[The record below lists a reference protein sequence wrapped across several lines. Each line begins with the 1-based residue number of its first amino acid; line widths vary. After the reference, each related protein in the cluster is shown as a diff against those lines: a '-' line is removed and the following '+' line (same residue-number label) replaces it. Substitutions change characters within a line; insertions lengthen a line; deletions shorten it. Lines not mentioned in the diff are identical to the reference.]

1 MTNKEFD
8 SLSEKF
14 NQGKCS
20 KEELTLLRKLA
31 NDHVKFQNHSN
42 LESSIEVQNKIWVKL
57 DLGNNIVK
65 NVKYYWIAS
74 GIAASL
80 LLLFFSLF
88 MQWDFNNKVEF
99 SSIPRNGVETK
110 NYANSLQK
118 ITLPDGSHVL
128 LGKNAHIVVAENF
141 GAKTRTVYLTGEAFF
156 TVTKNEKIPFF
167 VHVDNLI
174 TEVIGT
180 SFKISKPS
188 SDKLIE
194 VSVKTG
200 KVSVY
205 TYDQKSIKKSNGVIL
220 TPNQKAVFNLI
231 SRTINESVVD
241 VPLVILPNVKKSDF
255 VYDDVNVNGIFK
267 KMQQIYGIEIIQV
280 NSNINRCVFTGDL
293 NGLDMFK
300 QLEFICSSINANYEV
315 RGSSIF
321 INGEGCK

>member
-1 MTNKEFD
+1 
-8 SLSEKF
+8 
-14 NQGKCS
+14 
-20 KEELTLLRKLA
+20 
-31 NDHVKFQNHSN
+31 
-42 LESSIEVQNKIWVKL
+42 
-57 DLGNNIVK
+57 
-65 NVKYYWIAS
+65 
-74 GIAASL
+74 
-80 LLLFFSLF
+80 
-88 MQWDFNNKVEF
+88 
-99 SSIPRNGVETK
+99 
-110 NYANSLQK
+110 LQK

-128 LGKNAHIVVAENF
+128 LGKNANIIVAENF
-141 GAKTRTVYLTGEAFF
+141 GVKTRTVYLTGEAFF

-205 TYDQKSIKKSNGVIL
+205 THDEKSMNKSNGVII

-231 SRTINESVVD
+231 SRTINESVID
-241 VPLVILPNVKKSDF
+241 VPLVILQNVKKSDF
-255 VYDDVNVNGIFK
+255 EFDDVSVHEIFK

-293 NGLDMFK
+293 NGLDMFR

>member
-20 KEELTLLRKLA
+20 EEEIILLRKLA
-31 NDHVKFQNHSN
+31 DDNFKFSDDSN
-42 LESSIEVQNKIWVKL
+42 LESSMYAQNLIWNKLNVDKKEVR
-57 DLGNNIVK
+57 
-65 NVKYYWIAS
+65 NVKYFWLTS
-74 GIAASL
+74 GLAASIL
-80 LLLFFSLF
+80 LVLGLISILNVN
-88 MQWDFNNKVEF
+88 DKVEL
-99 SSIPRNGVETK
+99 SAVPRLGVETK
-110 NYANSLQK
+110 NNANSLQK

-128 LGKNAHIVVAENF
+128 LGKNAHIIVAENF
-141 GAKTRTVYLTGEAFF
+141 GVKTRTVYLTGEAFF

-180 SFKISKPS
+180 SFKISKPT
-188 SDKLIE
+188 SDKMIE

-205 TYDQKSIKKSNGVIL
+205 TYNQNSIKKSNGVII

-231 SRTINESVVD
+231 SRTINESIID
-241 VPLVILPNVKKSDF
+241 VPQVILQNVKKSDF
-255 VYDDVNVNGIFK
+255 EFDDVNVNEIFK
-267 KMQQIYGIEIIQV
+267 KIQLIYGIEIIQV

-300 QLEFICSSINANYEV
+300 KLDFICSSINANYEV

>member
-1 MTNKEFD
+1 
-8 SLSEKF
+8 
-14 NQGKCS
+14 
-20 KEELTLLRKLA
+20 
-31 NDHVKFQNHSN
+31 
-42 LESSIEVQNKIWVKL
+42 L
-57 DLGNNIVK
+57 DLGK
-65 NVKYYWIAS
+65 GTGRNVTYYWIAS
-74 GIAASL
+74 SIAAS

-88 MQWDFNNKVEF
+88 FQWDFTNKLNLA
-99 SSIPRNGVETK
+99 SIPRIGVETK
-110 NYANSLQK
+110 NNANSLQK

-128 LGKNAHIVVAENF
+128 LGKNANIIVAENF
-141 GAKTRTVYLTGEAFF
+141 GVKTRTVYLTGEAFF

-180 SFKISKPS
+180 SFKISKPT
-188 SDKLIE
+188 SDKKIE

-205 TYDQKSIKKSNGVIL
+205 THDEKSMNKLNGVII

-241 VPLVILPNVKKSDF
+241 VPLVILQNVKKSDF
-255 VYDDVNVNGIFK
+255 EFDDVNVNEIFK

-293 NGLDMFK
+293 NGLDMFR

-321 INGEGCK
+321 INGDGCK

>member
-14 NQGKCS
+14 ILGKCS
-20 KEELTLLRKLA
+20 EQELILLRKMTHD
-31 NDHVKFQNHSN
+31 NVKFHNNLNLDSASEAQNIVWN
-42 LESSIEVQNKIWVKL
+42 KL
-57 DLGNNIVK
+57 DLDKKKIKKFN
-65 NVKYYWIAS
+65 YYWLAT
-74 GIAASL
+74 GLAASL
-80 LLLFFSLF
+80 LLVFVLLR
-88 MQWDFNNKVEF
+88 QWDFNTNIDIT
-99 SSIPRNGVETK
+99 SIPMLGVETK
-110 NYANSLQK
+110 NHANSLQK

-128 LGKNAHIVVAENF
+128 LGKNANIVIAENF

-156 TVTKNEKIPFF
+156 TVTKNEKVPFL

-180 SFKISKPS
+180 SFKISKPT
-188 SDKLIE
+188 SDKMIE

-205 TYDQKSIKKSNGVIL
+205 TQDQTSSKKLNGVII

-231 SRTINESVVD
+231 SRTINESIID
-241 VPLVILPNVKKSDF
+241 VPLVILHNIKKSDF
-255 VYDDVNVNGIFK
+255 EFDDVGVNEIFK
-267 KMQQIYGIEIIQV
+267 KMQQIYGIEIIQF

-300 QLEFICSSINANYEV
+300 QLEFICSSINASYEV

-321 INGEGCK
+321 INGDGCK

>member
-20 KEELTLLRKLA
+20 EEEIILLRKLA
-31 NDHVKFQNHSN
+31 DDNFKFSDDSN
-42 LESSIEVQNKIWVKL
+42 FESSMYAQNLIWNKLNVDKKEVR
-57 DLGNNIVK
+57 
-65 NVKYYWIAS
+65 NVKYFWLTS
-74 GIAASL
+74 GLAASIL
-80 LLLFFSLF
+80 LVLGLISILN
-88 MQWDFNNKVEF
+88 FNDKVEL
-99 SSIPRNGVETK
+99 SAVPRLGVETK
-110 NYANSLQK
+110 NNANSLQK

-128 LGKNAHIVVAENF
+128 LGKNAHIIVAENF
-141 GAKTRTVYLTGEAFF
+141 GVKTRTVYLTGEAFF

-180 SFKISKPS
+180 SFKISKPT
-188 SDKLIE
+188 SDKMIE

-205 TYDQKSIKKSNGVIL
+205 TYNQNSIKKSNGVII

-231 SRTINESVVD
+231 SRTINESIID
-241 VPLVILPNVKKSDF
+241 VPQVILQNVKKSDF
-255 VYDDVNVNGIFK
+255 EFDDVNVNEIFK
-267 KMQQIYGIEIIQV
+267 KIQLIYGIEIIQV

-300 QLEFICSSINANYEV
+300 KLDFICSSINANYEV

>member
-8 SLSEKF
+8 SLIEKF

-20 KEELTLLRKLA
+20 EEELMLLQKLA
-31 NDHVKFQNHSN
+31 NDNLKFQDHSN
-42 LESSIEVQNKIWVKL
+42 LESSIEVQNKVWEKFY
-57 DLGNNIVK
+57 LGNNTGR
-65 NVKYYWIAS
+65 NVTYYWIGS

-80 LLLFFSLF
+80 LLFFSLF
-88 MQWDFNNKVEF
+88 FQWDFKNKLDF
-99 SSIPRNGVETK
+99 TSIPRNGVETK
-110 NYANSLQK
+110 NNANSLQK
-118 ITLPDGSHVL
+118 ITLSDGSHVL
-128 LGKNAHIVVAENF
+128 LGKNAHIIVAENF
-141 GAKTRTVYLTGEAFF
+141 GVKTRTVYLTGEAFF

-180 SFKISKPS
+180 SFKISKPT

-205 TYDQKSIKKSNGVIL
+205 TYNQNSIKKSNGVII
-220 TPNQKAVFNLI
+220 TPNQKAVFNLM
-231 SRTINESVVD
+231 SQTINESIID
-241 VPLVILPNVKKSDF
+241 VPQVILQNVKKSDF
-255 VYDDVNVNGIFK
+255 EFDDVNVNEIFK
-267 KMQQIYGIEIIQV
+267 KIQEIYGIEIIQI

-300 QLEFICSSINANYEV
+300 KLDFICSSINANYEV

>member
-20 KEELTLLRKLA
+20 EEELILLRKLSA
-31 NDHVKFQNHSN
+31 EHLKFQSN
-42 LESSIEVQNKIWVKL
+42 TNLDFSKEAQDRIWKLLDVEKRPIRKI
-57 DLGNNIVK
+57 N
-65 NVKYYWIAS
+65 YYWLTA

-80 LLLFFSLF
+80 LLTVSFFML
-88 MQWDFNNKVEF
+88 WELNRKVEF
-99 SSIPRNGVETK
+99 SAIPTHGVETK
-110 NYANSLQK
+110 NNANSLQK

-128 LGKNAHIVVAENF
+128 LGKNAHILVDENF
-141 GAKTRTVYLTGEAFF
+141 GVKSRTVYLTGEAFF

-180 SFKISKPS
+180 SFKISKPT
-188 SDKLIE
+188 SDKMIE

-205 TYDQKSIKKSNGVIL
+205 TRDQNSIKKSNGVII
-220 TPNQKAVFNLI
+220 TPNQKAVFNI
-231 SRTINESVVD
+231 MSRTINESIVD
-241 VPLVILPNVKKSDF
+241 LPQVIVQNVKKSDF
-255 VYDDVNVNGIFK
+255 EFDDVNVNEIFK
-267 KMQQIYGIEIIQV
+267 KMQEIYGIEIIQV

-293 NGLDMFK
+293 NGLDMFRK
-300 QLEFICSSINANYEV
+300 LDFICSSINATYEV

>member
-20 KEELTLLRKLA
+20 EEEIILLRKLA
-31 NDHVKFQNHSN
+31 DDNFKFSDDSN
-42 LESSIEVQNKIWVKL
+42 FESSMYAQNLIWNKLNVDKKEVR
-57 DLGNNIVK
+57 
-65 NVKYYWIAS
+65 NVKYFWLTS
-74 GIAASL
+74 GLAASIL
-80 LLLFFSLF
+80 LVFGLISILN
-88 MQWDFNNKVEF
+88 FNDKVEL
-99 SSIPRNGVETK
+99 SAVPRLGVETK
-110 NYANSLQK
+110 NNANSLQK

-128 LGKNAHIVVAENF
+128 LGKNAHIIVAENF
-141 GAKTRTVYLTGEAFF
+141 GVKTRTVYLTGEAFF

-180 SFKISKPS
+180 SFKISKPT
-188 SDKLIE
+188 SDKMIE

-205 TYDQKSIKKSNGVIL
+205 TYNQNSIKKSNGVII

-231 SRTINESVVD
+231 SRTINESIID
-241 VPLVILPNVKKSDF
+241 VPQVILQNVKKSDF
-255 VYDDVNVNGIFK
+255 EFDDVNVNEIFK
-267 KMQQIYGIEIIQV
+267 KIQLIYGIEIIQV

-300 QLEFICSSINANYEV
+300 KLDFICSSINANYEV

>member
-14 NQGKCS
+14 NQGKCTE
-20 KEELTLLRKLA
+20 EELMLLRKLT
-31 NDHVKFQNHSN
+31 NDNLNFQNQSN
-42 LESSIEVQNKIWVKL
+42 LESSNEIQNKIWEKL
-57 DLGNNIVK
+57 DLGK
-65 NVKYYWIAS
+65 NTGKSVKYYWIAS
-74 GIAASL
+74 GIAASF
-80 LLLFFSLF
+80 LLFFGLF
-88 MQWDFNNKVEF
+88 FQWEF
-99 SSIPRNGVETK
+99 SNKLEYASIPRNGVETK
-110 NYANSLQK
+110 NNANSLQK

-141 GAKTRTVYLTGEAFF
+141 GVKTRTVYLTGEAFF
-156 TVTKNEKIPFF
+156 TVAKNEKIPFF

-180 SFKISKPS
+180 SFKISKPT
-188 SDKLIE
+188 SDKMIE

-205 TYDQKSIKKSNGVIL
+205 THDQKSVNKSNGVII

-241 VPLVILPNVKKSDF
+241 VPLVILQNVKKSDF
-255 VYDDVNVNGIFK
+255 VFDDVNVDEIFK

-300 QLEFICSSINANYEV
+300 QLEFICTSINANYEV

>member
-20 KEELTLLRKLA
+20 EEEIILLRKLA
-31 NDHVKFQNHSN
+31 DDNFKFSDDSN
-42 LESSIEVQNKIWVKL
+42 FESSMYAQNLIWNKLNVDKKEVR
-57 DLGNNIVK
+57 
-65 NVKYYWIAS
+65 NVKYFWLTS
-74 GIAASL
+74 GLAASIL
-80 LLLFFSLF
+80 LVLGLISILN
-88 MQWDFNNKVEF
+88 FNDKVEL
-99 SSIPRNGVETK
+99 SAVPRLGVETK
-110 NYANSLQK
+110 NNANSLQK

-128 LGKNAHIVVAENF
+128 LGKNAHIIVAENF
-141 GAKTRTVYLTGEAFF
+141 GVKTRTVYLTGEAFF

-180 SFKISKPS
+180 SFKISKPT
-188 SDKLIE
+188 SDKMIE

-205 TYDQKSIKKSNGVIL
+205 TYNQNSIKKSNGVII

-231 SRTINESVVD
+231 SRTINESIID
-241 VPLVILPNVKKSDF
+241 VPQVILQNVKKSDF
-255 VYDDVNVNGIFK
+255 EFDDVNVNEIFK
-267 KMQQIYGIEIIQV
+267 KIQLIYGIEIIQV

-293 NGLDMFK
+293 NVLDMFK
-300 QLEFICSSINANYEV
+300 KLDFICSSINANYEV

>member
-1 MTNKEFD
+1 MINREFD

-14 NQGKCS
+14 NQDKCL
-20 KEELTLLRKLA
+20 EDELMFLRKLA
-31 NDHVKFQNHSN
+31 HDNLKFQNHSN
-42 LESSIEVQNKIWVKL
+42 LESSIEVKNKIWEKL
-57 DLGNNIVK
+57 DLGK
-65 NVKYYWIAS
+65 KTGRSVKYYWIAS

-80 LLLFFSLF
+80 LLVFSLF
-88 MQWDFNNKVEF
+88 FQWDFNNKLEF
-99 SSIPRNGVETK
+99 ASIPRNGVETK
-110 NYANSLQK
+110 NNANSLQK

-128 LGKNAHIVVAENF
+128 LGKNAHIIVAENF
-141 GAKTRTVYLTGEAFF
+141 GVKTRTVYLTGEAFF

-174 TEVIGT
+174 SEVIGT
-180 SFKISKPS
+180 SFKISNPS

-205 TYDQKSIKKSNGVIL
+205 THDQKSMNKSNGVII

-241 VPLVILPNVKKSDF
+241 VPLVILQNVKKSDF
-255 VYDDVNVNGIFK
+255 VYDDVNVNEIFK

-293 NGLDMFK
+293 HGLDMFK
-300 QLEFICSSINANYEV
+300 QLEYICSSINANYEV

>member
-1 MTNKEFD
+1 MINTEFD

-14 NQGKCS
+14 NQGKCTE
-20 KEELTLLRKLA
+20 EELIFLRKLA
-31 NDHVKFQNHSN
+31 NDNLKFQNHSN
-42 LESSIEVQNKIWVKL
+42 LESSIEVQNKIWDKL
-57 DLGNNIVK
+57 DLGKETGRNFR
-65 NVKYYWIAS
+65 YYWIAS
-74 GIAASL
+74 GIAASM
-80 LLLFFSLF
+80 LLFFSLF
-88 MQWDFNNKVEF
+88 FLWDFNNKLDLASV
-99 SSIPRNGVETK
+99 PTNGVETK
-110 NYANSLQK
+110 NNANSLQK

-128 LGKNAHIVVAENF
+128 LGKNANIIVAENF
-141 GAKTRTVYLTGEAFF
+141 GVKSRTVYLTGEAFF
-156 TVTKNEKIPFF
+156 TVTKNEKVPFF

-205 TYDQKSIKKSNGVIL
+205 THDEKSMNKSNGVII
-220 TPNQKAVFNLI
+220 TPNQKAVFNLV
-231 SRTINESVVD
+231 SRTINESVID
-241 VPLVILPNVKKSDF
+241 VPLVILQNIKKSDF
-255 VYDDVNVNGIFK
+255 VFDDVSVNEIIK

-300 QLEFICSSINANYEV
+300 QLEFICSSINANFEV

>member
-20 KEELTLLRKLA
+20 KEELILLQKSTEDNL
-31 NDHVKFQNHSN
+31 KFSDDSN
-42 LESSIEVQNKIWVKL
+42 LESSLNAQNKVWDKL
-57 DLGNNIVK
+57 NVDNKPTGKVK
-65 NVKYYWIAS
+65 NYWLLS
-74 GIAASL
+74 GLAASL
-80 LLLFFSLF
+80 LLFLGLSLI
-88 MQWDFNNKVEF
+88 WDFNEKVKL
-99 SSIPRNGVETK
+99 SIVPRLGVETK
-110 NYANSLQK
+110 NNANSLQK

-128 LGKNAHIVVAENF
+128 LGKNAHILVAENF
-141 GAKTRTVYLTGEAFF
+141 GVKTRTVYLTGEAFF
-156 TVTKNEKIPFF
+156 TVTKNEKIPFL

-180 SFKISKPS
+180 SFKISNPTL
-188 SDKLIE
+188 DQMIE

-205 TYDQKSIKKSNGVIL
+205 THDQKFSKKSNGVII
-220 TPNQKAVFNLI
+220 TPNQKAVFNI
-231 SRTINESVVD
+231 MSKTINESIVD
-241 VPLVILPNVKKSDF
+241 VPLVIVNNVKKSDF
-255 VYDDVNVNGIFK
+255 EFDDIHVNVIFK
-267 KMQQIYGIEIIQV
+267 RMQQIYGIEIIQV
-280 NSNINRCVFTGDL
+280 NSNINQCVFTGDL

>member
-20 KEELTLLRKLA
+20 EEEIILLRKLA
-31 NDHVKFQNHSN
+31 DDNFKFSDDSN
-42 LESSIEVQNKIWVKL
+42 LESSMYAQNLIWNKLNVDKKEVR
-57 DLGNNIVK
+57 
-65 NVKYYWIAS
+65 NVKYFWLTS
-74 GIAASL
+74 GLAASIL
-80 LLLFFSLF
+80 LVLGLISILN
-88 MQWDFNNKVEF
+88 FNDKVEL
-99 SSIPRNGVETK
+99 SAIPRHGVETK
-110 NYANSLQK
+110 NNANSLQK

-128 LGKNAHIVVAENF
+128 LGKNAHIIVAENF
-141 GAKTRTVYLTGEAFF
+141 GVKTRTVYLTGEAFF

-180 SFKISKPS
+180 SFKISKPT
-188 SDKLIE
+188 SDKMIE

-205 TYDQKSIKKSNGVIL
+205 TYNQNSIKKSNGVII

-231 SRTINESVVD
+231 SRTINESIID
-241 VPLVILPNVKKSDF
+241 VPQVILQNVKKSDF
-255 VYDDVNVNGIFK
+255 EFDDVNVNEIFK
-267 KMQQIYGIEIIQV
+267 KIQLIYGIEIIQV

-300 QLEFICSSINANYEV
+300 KLDFICSSINANYEV

>member
-1 MTNKEFD
+1 MINREFD

-14 NQGKCS
+14 NQDKCS
-20 KEELTLLRKLA
+20 EDELMFLRKLA
-31 NDHVKFQNHSN
+31 HDNLKFQNHSN
-42 LESSIEVQNKIWVKL
+42 LESSIEVKNKIWEKL
-57 DLGNNIVK
+57 DLGK
-65 NVKYYWIAS
+65 KTGRSVKYYWIAS

-80 LLLFFSLF
+80 LLVFSLF
-88 MQWDFNNKVEF
+88 FQWDFNNKLEF
-99 SSIPRNGVETK
+99 ASIPRNGVETK
-110 NYANSLQK
+110 NNANSLQK

-128 LGKNAHIVVAENF
+128 LSKNAHIIVAENF
-141 GAKTRTVYLTGEAFF
+141 GVKTRTVYLTGEAFF

-180 SFKISKPS
+180 SFKISNPS

-205 TYDQKSIKKSNGVIL
+205 THDQKSMNKSNGVII

-241 VPLVILPNVKKSDF
+241 VPLVILQNVKKSDF
-255 VYDDVNVNGIFK
+255 VYDDVNVNEIFK

-300 QLEFICSSINANYEV
+300 QLEYICSSINANYEV

>member
-1 MTNKEFD
+1 MINREFD

-14 NQGKCS
+14 NQDKCS
-20 KEELTLLRKLA
+20 EDELMFLRKLA
-31 NDHVKFQNHSN
+31 HDNLKFQNHSN
-42 LESSIEVQNKIWVKL
+42 LESSIEVKNKIWEKL
-57 DLGNNIVK
+57 DLGKKTGRSVK
-65 NVKYYWIAS
+65 SYWIAS

-80 LLLFFSLF
+80 LLVFSLF
-88 MQWDFNNKVEF
+88 FQWDFNNKLEF
-99 SSIPRNGVETK
+99 ASIPRNGVETK
-110 NYANSLQK
+110 NNANSLQK

-128 LGKNAHIVVAENF
+128 LGKNAHIIVAENF
-141 GAKTRTVYLTGEAFF
+141 GVKTRTVYLTGEAFF
-156 TVTKNEKIPFF
+156 TVTINEKIPFF

-180 SFKISKPS
+180 SFKISNPS

-205 TYDQKSIKKSNGVIL
+205 THDQKSMNKSNGVII

-241 VPLVILPNVKKSDF
+241 VPLVILQNVKKSDF
-255 VYDDVNVNGIFK
+255 VYDDVNVNEIFK

-300 QLEFICSSINANYEV
+300 QLEYICSSINANYEV

>member
-20 KEELTLLRKLA
+20 EEEIILLRKLA
-31 NDHVKFQNHSN
+31 DDNFKFSDDSN
-42 LESSIEVQNKIWVKL
+42 LESSMYAQNLIWNKLNVDKKEVR
-57 DLGNNIVK
+57 
-65 NVKYYWIAS
+65 NVKYFWLTS
-74 GIAASL
+74 GLAASIL
-80 LLLFFSLF
+80 LVLGLISILN
-88 MQWDFNNKVEF
+88 FNDKVEL
-99 SSIPRNGVETK
+99 SAIPRLGVETK
-110 NYANSLQK
+110 NNANSLQK

-128 LGKNAHIVVAENF
+128 LGKNAHIIVAENF
-141 GAKTRTVYLTGEAFF
+141 GVKTRTVYLTGEAFF

-180 SFKISKPS
+180 SFKISKPT
-188 SDKLIE
+188 SDKMIE

-205 TYDQKSIKKSNGVIL
+205 TYNQNSIKKSNGVII

-231 SRTINESVVD
+231 SRTINESIID
-241 VPLVILPNVKKSDF
+241 VPQVILQNVKKSDF
-255 VYDDVNVNGIFK
+255 EFDDVNVNEIFK
-267 KMQQIYGIEIIQV
+267 KIQLIYGIEIIQV

-300 QLEFICSSINANYEV
+300 KLDFICSSINANYEV

>member
-1 MTNKEFD
+1 M
-8 SLSEKF
+8 
-14 NQGKCS
+14 
-20 KEELTLLRKLA
+20 
-31 NDHVKFQNHSN
+31 
-42 LESSIEVQNKIWVKL
+42 
-57 DLGNNIVK
+57 
-65 NVKYYWIAS
+65 
-74 GIAASL
+74 
-80 LLLFFSLF
+80 
-88 MQWDFNNKVEF
+88 
-99 SSIPRNGVETK
+99 
-110 NYANSLQK
+110 
-118 ITLPDGSHVL
+118 L
-128 LGKNAHIVVAENF
+128 LGKNAHIIVAENF
-141 GAKTRTVYLTGEAFF
+141 GVKTRTVYLTGEAFF

-180 SFKISKPS
+180 SFKISKPTL
-188 SDKLIE
+188 DKMIE

-205 TYDQKSIKKSNGVIL
+205 THDEKSMNKSNGVII

-231 SRTINESVVD
+231 SRTINESVID
-241 VPLVILPNVKKSDF
+241 VPLVILQNVKKSDF
-255 VYDDVNVNGIFK
+255 EFDDVNVNEIFK

>member
-1 MTNKEFD
+1 MINREFD

-20 KEELTLLRKLA
+20 EEELMLLQKLA
-31 NDHVKFQNHSN
+31 NDNLNFQNHSN
-42 LESSIEVQNKIWVKL
+42 LESSIEVQNKIWERF
-57 DLGNNIVK
+57 DFGNNTGR

-80 LLLFFSLF
+80 LLFFSLF
-88 MQWDFNNKVEF
+88 FQWDFKNKLDF
-99 SSIPRNGVETK
+99 ASIPRNGVETK
-110 NYANSLQK
+110 NNANSLQK

-128 LGKNAHIVVAENF
+128 LGKNANIIVAENF
-141 GAKTRTVYLTGEAFF
+141 GVKTRTVYLTGEAFF

-180 SFKISKPS
+180 SFKISNPS

-205 TYDQKSIKKSNGVIL
+205 TYNQNSIKKSNGVII

-241 VPLVILPNVKKSDF
+241 VPLVILQNVKKSDF
-255 VYDDVNVNGIFK
+255 VFDDVNVDGIFK
-267 KMQQIYGIEIIQV
+267 KMQLIYGIEIIQV

-293 NGLDMFK
+293 HGLDMFK

>member
-20 KEELTLLRKLA
+20 EEEIILLRKLA
-31 NDHVKFQNHSN
+31 DDNFKFSDDSN
-42 LESSIEVQNKIWVKL
+42 LESSMYAQNLIWNKLNVDKKEVR
-57 DLGNNIVK
+57 
-65 NVKYYWIAS
+65 NVKFYWIAS
-74 GIAASL
+74 GIAASFV
-80 LLLFFSLF
+80 LFFSLF
-88 MQWDFNNKVEF
+88 FQWDFNNKLDFV
-99 SSIPRNGVETK
+99 SIPRNGVETK
-110 NYANSLQK
+110 NNANSLQK

-128 LGKNAHIVVAENF
+128 LGKNAHIIVAENF
-141 GAKTRTVYLTGEAFF
+141 GVKTRTVYLTGEAFF

-180 SFKISKPS
+180 SFKISKPTS
-188 SDKLIE
+188 EKMIE

-205 TYDQKSIKKSNGVIL
+205 THDQNSIKKSNGVII

-231 SRTINESVVD
+231 SRTINESIVD
-241 VPLVILPNVKKSDF
+241 APQVILQNVKKSDF
-255 VYDDVNVNGIFK
+255 EFDDVNVNEIFK
-267 KMQQIYGIEIIQV
+267 KIQEIYGIEIIQV

-300 QLEFICSSINANYEV
+300 KLDFICSSINANYEV

>member
-1 MTNKEFD
+1 MINREFD

-14 NQGKCS
+14 NQDKCS
-20 KEELTLLRKLA
+20 EDELMFLRKLA
-31 NDHVKFQNHSN
+31 HDNLKFQNHSN
-42 LESSIEVQNKIWVKL
+42 LESSIEVKNKIWEKL
-57 DLGNNIVK
+57 DLGKKTGRSVK
-65 NVKYYWIAS
+65 SYWIAS

-80 LLLFFSLF
+80 LLVFSLF
-88 MQWDFNNKVEF
+88 FQWDFNNKLEF
-99 SSIPRNGVETK
+99 ASIPRNGVETK
-110 NYANSLQK
+110 NNANSLQK

-128 LGKNAHIVVAENF
+128 LGKNAHIIVAENF
-141 GAKTRTVYLTGEAFF
+141 GVKTRTVYLTGEAFF

-180 SFKISKPS
+180 SFKISNPS

-205 TYDQKSIKKSNGVIL
+205 THDQKSMNKSNGVII

-241 VPLVILPNVKKSDF
+241 VPLVILQNVKKSDF
-255 VYDDVNVNGIFK
+255 VYDDVNVNEIFK

-293 NGLDMFK
+293 HGLDMFK
-300 QLEFICSSINANYEV
+300 QLEYICSSINANYEV

>member
-1 MTNKEFD
+1 MINREFD

-14 NQGKCS
+14 NQDKCL
-20 KEELTLLRKLA
+20 EDELMFLRKLA
-31 NDHVKFQNHSN
+31 HDNLKFQNHSN
-42 LESSIEVQNKIWVKL
+42 LESSIEVKNKIWEKL
-57 DLGNNIVK
+57 DLGK
-65 NVKYYWIAS
+65 KTGRSVKYYWIAS

-80 LLLFFSLF
+80 LLVFSLF
-88 MQWDFNNKVEF
+88 FQWDFNNKLEF
-99 SSIPRNGVETK
+99 ASIPRNGVETK
-110 NYANSLQK
+110 NNANSLQK

-128 LGKNAHIVVAENF
+128 LGKNAHIIVAENF
-141 GAKTRTVYLTGEAFF
+141 GVKTRTVYLTGEAFF

-180 SFKISKPS
+180 SFKISNPS

-205 TYDQKSIKKSNGVIL
+205 THDQKSMNKSNGVII

-241 VPLVILPNVKKSDF
+241 VPLVILQIVKKSDF
-255 VYDDVNVNGIFK
+255 VYDDVNVNEIFK

-293 NGLDMFK
+293 HSLDMFK
-300 QLEFICSSINANYEV
+300 QLEYICSSINANYEV

>member
-1 MTNKEFD
+1 
-8 SLSEKF
+8 
-14 NQGKCS
+14 
-20 KEELTLLRKLA
+20 LRKLA
-31 NDHVKFQNHSN
+31 NDNLKFQNHSN
-42 LESSIEVQNKIWVKL
+42 LESSIEVQNKIWDKL
-57 DLGNNIVK
+57 DLGKGTVK
-65 NVKYYWIAS
+65 KIKYYWLAS

-80 LLLFFSLF
+80 VIFFSVF
-88 MQWDFNNKVEF
+88 FQSDFTNKLELA
-99 SSIPRNGVETK
+99 SIPRNGVETK
-110 NYANSLQK
+110 NNANSLQK

-141 GAKTRTVYLTGEAFF
+141 GVKTRTVYLTGEAFF
-156 TVTKNEKIPFF
+156 TITKNEKIPFF

-180 SFKISKPS
+180 SFKISKPT

-205 TYDQKSIKKSNGVIL
+205 THDQKSMNKSNGVII
-220 TPNQKAVFNLI
+220 TPNQKAVFNII
-231 SRTINESVVD
+231 SRTINESIVD
-241 VPLVILPNVKKSDF
+241 VPQVILHNIKKTDF
-255 VYDDVNVNGIFK
+255 EFDDVNVSGIFK

-280 NSNINRCVFTGDL
+280 NSNINLCVFTGDL

-300 QLEFICSSINANYEV
+300 QLDFICSSINASYEV

-321 INGEGCK
+321 ISGEGCK

>member
-1 MTNKEFD
+1 MINKEFD

-20 KEELTLLRKLA
+20 KEELMLLQKLA
-31 NDHVKFQNHSN
+31 NDNLNFQNHSN
-42 LESSIEVQNKIWVKL
+42 LESSIEVQNKIWDKL
-57 DLGNNIVK
+57 DLGKGTGKKI
-65 NVKYYWIAS
+65 KYYWLAS
-74 GIAASL
+74 GIAASFVI
-80 LLLFFSLF
+80 FFSVF
-88 MQWDFNNKVEF
+88 FQSDFTNKLELA
-99 SSIPRNGVETK
+99 SIPRNGVETK
-110 NYANSLQK
+110 NNANSLQK

-141 GAKTRTVYLTGEAFF
+141 GVKTRTVYLTGEAFF
-156 TVTKNEKIPFF
+156 TITKNEKIPFF

-180 SFKISKPS
+180 SFKISKPT

-205 TYDQKSIKKSNGVIL
+205 THDQKSMNKSNGVII
-220 TPNQKAVFNLI
+220 TPNQKAVFNII
-231 SRTINESVVD
+231 SRTINESIVD
-241 VPLVILPNVKKSDF
+241 VPQVILHNIKKTDF
-255 VYDDVNVNGIFK
+255 EFDDVNVSGIFK
-267 KMQQIYGIEIIQV
+267 KMQQFYGIEIIQV
-280 NSNINRCVFTGDL
+280 NANINLCVFTGDL

-300 QLEFICSSINANYEV
+300 QLDFICSSINASYEV

-321 INGEGCK
+321 ISGEGCK

>member
-14 NQGKCS
+14 IQGKCS
-20 KEELTLLRKLA
+20 KEDLMLLQQLSED
-31 NDHVKFQNHSN
+31 NLKFSDESN
-42 LESSIEVQNKIWVKL
+42 LENGLNSQEIVWDQL
-57 DLGNNIVK
+57 DLGKKSILQVK
-65 NVKYYWIAS
+65 KYWLVS
-74 GIAASL
+74 GLAASIFIFFGL
-80 LLLFFSLF
+80 LVG
-88 MQWDFNNKVEF
+88 WNFNKQDELVTV
-99 SSIPRNGVETK
+99 PRIGVETK
-110 NYANSLQK
+110 NNANSLQK

-128 LGKNAHIVVAENF
+128 LGKNAHILVAENF
-141 GAKTRTVYLTGEAFF
+141 GVKTRTVYLTGEAFF
-156 TVTKNEKIPFF
+156 TVTKNEKIPFL

-188 SDKLIE
+188 LDKMIE

-205 TYDQKSIKKSNGVIL
+205 THDQKSSNKSNGVII
-220 TPNQKAVFNLI
+220 TPNQKAIFNTV
-231 SRTINESVVD
+231 SKTINESIVD
-241 VPLVILPNVKKSDF
+241 TPLIILQNIKKSDF
-255 VYDDVNVNGIFK
+255 AFDDANVNVIFNR
-267 KMQQIYGIEIIQV
+267 MQQIYGIEIIKV
-280 NSNINRCVFTGDL
+280 NSNINQCVFTGDL

>member
-14 NQGKCS
+14 NQGECS
-20 KEELTLLRKLA
+20 KEDLMLLQQLSED
-31 NDHVKFQNHSN
+31 NLKFSDESN
-42 LESSIEVQNKIWVKL
+42 LENGLNSQDIVWDQLNLGKKAIFQVKKYWLVSGLVASIFIFF
-57 DLGNNIVK
+57 G
-65 NVKYYWIAS
+65 
-74 GIAASL
+74 
-80 LLLFFSLF
+80 LFFV
-88 MQWDFNNKVEF
+88 WNFNKQDELV
-99 SSIPRNGVETK
+99 SVPRMGVETK
-110 NYANSLQK
+110 NNANSLQE

-128 LGKNAHIVVAENF
+128 LGKNAHILVAENF
-141 GAKTRTVYLTGEAFF
+141 GIKTRTVYLTGEAFF
-156 TVTKNEKIPFF
+156 TVTKNEKIPFL

-188 SDKLIE
+188 LDKMIE

-205 TYDQKSIKKSNGVIL
+205 THDQKSSNKSNGVII
-220 TPNQKAVFNLI
+220 TPNQKAVFNTV
-231 SRTINESVVD
+231 SKTINESIVD
-241 VPLVILPNVKKSDF
+241 TPLIILQNIKKSDF
-255 VYDDVNVNGIFK
+255 TFDDANVDVIFNR
-267 KMQQIYGIEIIQV
+267 MQQIYGIEIIKV
-280 NSNINRCVFTGDL
+280 NSNINQCVFTGDL

>member
-1 MTNKEFD
+1 MINREFD

-14 NQGKCS
+14 NQDKCL
-20 KEELTLLRKLA
+20 EDELMFLRKLA
-31 NDHVKFQNHSN
+31 HDNLKFQNHSN
-42 LESSIEVQNKIWVKL
+42 LESSIEVKNKIWEKL
-57 DLGNNIVK
+57 DLGK
-65 NVKYYWIAS
+65 KTGRSVKYYWIAS

-80 LLLFFSLF
+80 LLVFSLF
-88 MQWDFNNKVEF
+88 FQWDFNNKLEF
-99 SSIPRNGVETK
+99 ASIPRNGVETK
-110 NYANSLQK
+110 NNANSLQK

-128 LGKNAHIVVAENF
+128 LGKNAHIIVAENF
-141 GAKTRTVYLTGEAFF
+141 GVKTRTVYLTGEAFF

-174 TEVIGT
+174 SEVIGT
-180 SFKISKPS
+180 SFKISNPS

-205 TYDQKSIKKSNGVIL
+205 THDQKSMNKSNGVII

-241 VPLVILPNVKKSDF
+241 VPLVILQIVKKSDF
-255 VYDDVNVNGIFK
+255 VYDDVNVNEIFK

-293 NGLDMFK
+293 HSLDMFK
-300 QLEFICSSINANYEV
+300 QLEYICSSINANYEV

>member
-1 MTNKEFD
+1 MINREFD

-20 KEELTLLRKLA
+20 EEELIFLRKLA
-31 NDHVKFQNHSN
+31 NDNLKFQNHSN
-42 LESSIEVQNKIWVKL
+42 LESSIEVQNKVWDKL
-57 DLGNNIVK
+57 DLGKETGKNI
-65 NVKYYWIAS
+65 KYYWIAS

-80 LLLFFSLF
+80 LLVFSLF
-88 MQWDFNNKVEF
+88 FQWDFNNKLDF
-99 SSIPRNGVETK
+99 ASIPRNGVETK
-110 NYANSLQK
+110 NNANSLQK

-128 LGKNAHIVVAENF
+128 LGKNANIIVAENF
-141 GAKTRTVYLTGEAFF
+141 GVKTRTVYLTGEAFF

-205 TYDQKSIKKSNGVIL
+205 THDEKSMNKSNGVII

-241 VPLVILPNVKKSDF
+241 VPMLS
-255 VYDDVNVNGIFK
+255 
-267 KMQQIYGIEIIQV
+267 
-280 NSNINRCVFTGDL
+280 
-293 NGLDMFK
+293 
-300 QLEFICSSINANYEV
+300 
-315 RGSSIF
+315 
-321 INGEGCK
+321 

>member
-1 MTNKEFD
+1 MINREFD

-14 NQGKCS
+14 NQGKCTE
-20 KEELTLLRKLA
+20 EELILLRKLA
-31 NDHVKFQNHSN
+31 NDNLKFQNHSN
-42 LESSIEVQNKIWVKL
+42 LESSIEVQNKIWDKL
-57 DLGNNIVK
+57 DLGK
-65 NVKYYWIAS
+65 ETGRNVKYWIAS

-80 LLLFFSLF
+80 LLVFSLF
-88 MQWDFNNKVEF
+88 FQFDFNNKLDF
-99 SSIPRNGVETK
+99 ASIPRNGVETK
-110 NYANSLQK
+110 NNANSLQK

-128 LGKNAHIVVAENF
+128 LGKNANIIVAENF
-141 GAKTRTVYLTGEAFF
+141 GVKSRTVYLTGEAFF

-180 SFKISKPS
+180 SFKISNPS

-205 TYDQKSIKKSNGVIL
+205 TYNQNSIKKSNGVII

-241 VPLVILPNVKKSDF
+241 VPLVILQNVKKSDF
-255 VYDDVNVNGIFK
+255 VFDDVNVDGIFK

>member
-20 KEELTLLRKLA
+20 EEEIILLRKLA
-31 NDHVKFQNHSN
+31 DDNFKFSDDSN
-42 LESSIEVQNKIWVKL
+42 LESSMYAQNLIWNKLNVDKKEVR
-57 DLGNNIVK
+57 
-65 NVKYYWIAS
+65 NVKYFWLTS
-74 GIAASL
+74 GLAASIL
-80 LLLFFSLF
+80 LVFGLISILN
-88 MQWDFNNKVEF
+88 FNDKVEL
-99 SSIPRNGVETK
+99 SAVPRLGVETK
-110 NYANSLQK
+110 NNANSLQK

-128 LGKNAHIVVAENF
+128 LGKNAHIIVAENF
-141 GAKTRTVYLTGEAFF
+141 GVKTRTVYLTGEAFF

-180 SFKISKPS
+180 SFKISKPT
-188 SDKLIE
+188 SDKMIE

-205 TYDQKSIKKSNGVIL
+205 TYNQNSIKKSNGVII

-231 SRTINESVVD
+231 SRTINESIID
-241 VPLVILPNVKKSDF
+241 VPQVILQNVKKSDF
-255 VYDDVNVNGIFK
+255 EFDDVNVNEIFK
-267 KMQQIYGIEIIQV
+267 KIQLIYGIEIIQV

-300 QLEFICSSINANYEV
+300 KLDFICSSINANYEV

>member
-20 KEELTLLRKLA
+20 EEEIILLRKLA
-31 NDHVKFQNHSN
+31 DDNFKFSDDSN
-42 LESSIEVQNKIWVKL
+42 LESSLYAQNLIWNKLNVDKKEVR
-57 DLGNNIVK
+57 
-65 NVKYYWIAS
+65 NVKYFWLTS
-74 GIAASL
+74 GLAASIL
-80 LLLFFSLF
+80 LVLGLISILN
-88 MQWDFNNKVEF
+88 FNDKVEL
-99 SSIPRNGVETK
+99 SAVPRLGVETK
-110 NYANSLQK
+110 NNANSLQK

-128 LGKNAHIVVAENF
+128 LGKNAHIIVAENF
-141 GAKTRTVYLTGEAFF
+141 GVKTRTVYLTGEAFF

-180 SFKISKPS
+180 SFKISKPT
-188 SDKLIE
+188 SDKMIE

-205 TYDQKSIKKSNGVIL
+205 TYNQNSIKKSNGVII

-231 SRTINESVVD
+231 SRTINESIID
-241 VPLVILPNVKKSDF
+241 VPQVILQNVKKSDF
-255 VYDDVNVNGIFK
+255 EFDDVNVNEIFK
-267 KMQQIYGIEIIQV
+267 KIQLIYGIEIIQV

-300 QLEFICSSINANYEV
+300 KLDFICSSINANYEV

>member
-20 KEELTLLRKLA
+20 EEEIILLRKLA
-31 NDHVKFQNHSN
+31 DDNFKFSDDSN
-42 LESSIEVQNKIWVKL
+42 LESSMYAQNLIWNKLNVDKKEVR
-57 DLGNNIVK
+57 
-65 NVKYYWIAS
+65 NVKYFWLTS
-74 GIAASL
+74 GLAASIL
-80 LLLFFSLF
+80 LVFGLISILN
-88 MQWDFNNKVEF
+88 FNDKVEL
-99 SSIPRNGVETK
+99 SAVPRLGVETK
-110 NYANSLQK
+110 NNANSLQK

-128 LGKNAHIVVAENF
+128 LGKNAHIIVAENF
-141 GAKTRTVYLTGEAFF
+141 GVKTRTVYLTGEAFF

-180 SFKISKPS
+180 SFKISKPT
-188 SDKLIE
+188 SDRMIE

-205 TYDQKSIKKSNGVIL
+205 TYNQNSIKKSNGVII

-231 SRTINESVVD
+231 SRTINESIID
-241 VPLVILPNVKKSDF
+241 VPQVILQNVKKSDF
-255 VYDDVNVNGIFK
+255 EFDDVNVNEIFK
-267 KMQQIYGIEIIQV
+267 KIQEIYGIEIIQV

-300 QLEFICSSINANYEV
+300 KLDFICSSINANYEV